1 MIKEFKDFVM
11 RGNVLD
17 MAIGIIIGSAFGTI
31 IKSLVADVLMPPIG
45 LLLGGVDFSN
55 LFITLKQGA
64 VAGPYD
70 TLALAQDAGA
80 VTVNYGLFFNAVVS
94 FFIIAFAVFIL
105 VRSVNRLNRA
115 KETPPAKL
123 INKECPYC
131 FTTIPIK
138 AARCPHC
145 TSQI

>member
-1 MIKEFKDFVM
+1 MIKEFKDFIM

-64 VAGPYD
+64 ATGPYD
-70 TLALAQDAGA
+70 TLTLAQDAGA
-80 VTVNYGLFFNAVVS
+80 VTINYGLFFNAVVS
-94 FFIIAFAVFIL
+94 FVIIAFAVFIL
-105 VRSVNRLNRA
+105 VRSVNRLNRV
-115 KETPPAKL
+115 KETPPAKP

-131 FTTIPIK
+131 FTAIPIK